1 MFRSGPFV
9 RKTGISIVVRRDC
22 KGAYQGFT
30 SIGHAGYA
38 ESGKDIVCAA
48 VSVLV
53 FTTVNA
59 LEEIAGEKLNVVQNK
74 EAGLL
79 DCRFPEGIH
88 EKGILLMATMLL
100 GLKDIISVYGK
111 KYIELKFEE
120 V

>member
-1 MFRSGPFV
+1 MFRSDPFV
-9 RKTGISIVVRRDC
+9 RKTGISILVRKERN
-22 KGAYQGFT
+22 GAYQGFT

-38 ESGKDIVCAA
+38 KQGKDIVCAA
-48 VSVLV
+48 VSILV

-74 EAGLL
+74 DAGLL

-88 EKGILLMATMLL
+88 EKGILLMDTMLL
-100 GLKDIISVYGK
+100 GLKDIQNTYGR